1 MAKKSDPK
9 PGDRV
14 TCLHPEPAYYSGY
27 GGRPEMIFRPGMV
40 GTVKSVAAK
49 VRIVSGLGKDG
60 RDTFLV
66 VDYEAPDTGKVERV
80 GLNYANAMKVE

>member
-14 TCLHPEPAYYSGY
+14 TCLLPEPAYYSGY

-40 GTVKSVAAK
+40 GTVKSVAPK
-49 VRIVSGLGKDG
+49 VCIVSGPG
-60 RDTFLV
+60 RDRRPDFLV
-66 VDYEAPDTGKVERV
+66 VDYEAPETGKVERV
-80 GLNYANAMKVE
+80 GLNYANAKKVE